1 MRPLWIKAAA
11 ALAAIWLVAGSVI
24 VWAHR
29 LKPSPQ
35 SVAQLV
41 DSNPLEGRAP
51 EERKKVIDT
60 VAGQISRL
68 DFDERRE
75 TRAEKRPEAFFKNLT
90 PDEKA
95 YFVEQT
101 VPAGFKQMIEAINR
115 MTPEK
120 RFKFVAKAIEDLR
133 RQREESGEAVPGFGD
148 PNVQKIL
155 NAGLQS
161 FYSDASP
168 ETKMDLAPLLE
179 EMQRNLT
186 GR

>member
-11 ALAAIWLVAGSVI
+11 ALAAIWLVAGSI
-24 VWAHR
+24 MMWAR
-29 LKPSPQ
+29 SVKASPR

-51 EERKKVIDT
+51 EERKKIIDT

-75 TRAEKRPEAFFKNLT
+75 TRLEKRPEAFFKNLT
-90 PDEKA
+90 PGEKA

-120 RFKFVAKAIEDLR
+120 RFKFVARAIEDLR
-133 RQREESGEAVPGFGD
+133 RQREESGEAAPGFGD
-148 PNVQKIL
+148 PNVQKIMNL
-155 NAGLQS
+155 GLQS
-161 FYSDASP
+161 FYSEASP

>member
-11 ALAAIWLVAGSVI
+11 ALALIWLVCGSI
-24 VWAHR
+24 IMWANGV
-29 LKPSPQ
+29 KPSPQ

-51 EERKKVIDT
+51 EERRKVIDT
-60 VAGQISRL
+60 VAGQIGRL
-68 DFDERRE
+68 NFEERRE
-75 TRAEKRPEAFFKNLT
+75 TRLGKKPEAFFKNLT

-101 VPAGFKQMIEAINR
+101 VPAGFKQMIEALNR

-120 RFKFVAKAIEDLR
+120 RVKFVAKAIDDLR
-133 RQREESGEAVPGFGD
+133 KQREESGETVPGFGD
-148 PNVQKIL
+148 PNVQKIISS
-155 NAGLQS
+155 GLS
-161 FYSDASP
+161 SVYSEASP

-179 EMQRNLT
+179 EMQQNLT